1 MSTFIDL
8 DDNRFFSS
16 YLAFESC
23 LHSLED
29 ALERERSTPAEVE
42 LLKEDFV
49 KSGEIF
55 LGYTSWG
62 ALFIGQTGETIYPF
76 FRA

>member
-1 MSTFIDL
+1 MYKSIDL

-16 YLAFESC
+16 YSTFESC

-29 ALERERSTPAEVE
+29 ALERERSTPSEVE
-42 LLKEDFV
+42 FLESEFME
-49 KSGEIF
+49 SGNVF
-55 LGYTSWG
+55 LGYTTHG
-62 ALFIGQTGETIYPF
+62 NLFIGKTGENIYPF